1 MPRLSGS
8 ITIIAVGK
16 LRQPYWQAAQEEYQ
30 ERLQHYTKLQLI
42 EVKDIVGQG
51 LPPKVAVQRESQQL
65 LQAAESTT
73 RKFAMT
79 PIGIQMSSP
88 QMATFLQRQVQLY
101 GDLAFLVGGPLGF
114 SDDVLAECHEQLS
127 LSTLTFPHELA
138 RIMLLE
144 QLYRAATIIN
154 GEKYHK

>member
-16 LRQPYWQAAQEEYQ
+16 LRQPHWRAAQEEYQ
-30 ERLQHYTKLQLI
+30 ERLQHYTDLQLI
-42 EVKDIVGQG
+42 EVKDVVGQG
-51 LPPKVAVQRESQQL
+51 LPPKVAVRRESQQL
-65 LQAAESTT
+65 LQAAESAT
-73 RKFAMT
+73 RRFAMT

-88 QMATFLQRQVQLY
+88 QLATFLQRQIQLY
-101 GDLAFLVGGPLGF
+101 GGLAFLVGGPLGF

-138 RIMLLE
+138 RILLLE

-154 GEKYHK
+154 HEKYHK

>member
-30 ERLQHYTKLQLI
+30 ERLQHYTNLQLI

-65 LQAAESTT
+65 LQAAESAT

-138 RIMLLE
+138 RVMLLE

-154 GEKYHK
+154 MEKYHK